1 MKVTQVALRVGV
13 FGVRRAFLFVLVW
26 LCVSVCGLAMV
37 GVPAGAAI
45 LHKPLFQINE
55 VPTGAPLAGPLQSI
69 SAMTVDSGKLYLAED
84 DSPPL
89 GGAPI
94 SRTDVFDGSSGVFV
108 EQLPQP
114 LPPLKELYAGVGVGH
129 AFGTTQA
136 YVAGGEL
143 EGGVGVFVLEGAQW
157 KQLGAWNG
165 ESTPSTRLGGEAGS
179 GKLAVDGSSR
189 VGDWAAGDVYV
200 ADAEDGV
207 VDVFEP
213 EVAVDGKYVEKYVTQ
228 LTGFTAP
235 GKVTVDDSTGDVL
248 VVDSTSSGQ
257 VVDVFE
263 PEPLMK
269 GVYKQL
275 FTLSS
280 TPEGAPFSPNVEL
293 GVAVDGGN
301 GDIYISSQGAK
312 AVYEFSPTGVYE
324 GSLTGWDGQG
334 GKVKGAFN
342 GPVSVAVDAKTH
354 DVYVGDFQALQPAYG
369 VVDVFGPGL
378 VIPDVSTGAV
388 TGLSAS
394 SVVLGGS
401 VIPDPENAGTGTVTC
416 EFEWGTSKAFGH
428 VTPCPGSPGEGPVP
442 VPVSA
447 VLDGLEPDTTY
458 FYRLVASNGNGANGG
473 EEFED
478 GQFTTLGP
486 KLDGEFVSEVSSSSV
501 SFGASIDP
509 HGTPTSYYF
518 QYGSSDCAVSPSACT
533 NVPVTPTGIGS
544 GEGDVLVSRHVQGLS
559 VGQTYHY
566 RVVAFNEVDP
576 VAHPGAIEEFAGP
589 DRVFR
594 TQSVG
599 GSLQL
604 PDGREWEQVT
614 PSDKHGAIAFSLNA
628 RGVTQASIGGGAF
641 TYLTNSPTEEHAQ
654 GYEGKV
660 QVFATRGASGW
671 VSRDIATPHNSPV
684 GIHIDLEAEYPLF
697 SEDLSLSL
705 VEPPGVFTPL
715 TGEVFPQASERTVYL
730 RHDATCVSEPSTCY
744 LPLMTGAPGYANV
757 PEGTTLDPEPTNP
770 AGSPFLIKG
779 ATPDLAHVVLQS
791 QIALTKTRPL
801 GNGGDALYEWSAGG
815 AVDGSLQPV
824 SVLPGESEPAPG
836 PVKFGVQSEGVDSRH
851 AISDDGSRV
860 FWTWEDGHHLYMRD
874 TAKGETI
881 QIDAVQPGASG
892 EGRVNPLFQS
902 ASVDGSR
909 VFFTDSQRLSV
920 SSGLAGED
928 LYECEILEGA
938 AGKLECKL
946 RDLAPEGTLGSANV
960 EHVVPGV
967 SDDGSY
973 LYFVARGALSTEENA
988 NKEKVSAGGYNLYTE
1003 HYKGATGTGEWEP
1016 VRFIASLS
1024 SADGQDW
1031 SINNGETNAYLNSI
1045 TARVSPD
1052 GRFFAFMSEQPL
1064 TGYDNRDAVSG
1075 VPDQEVYLYD
1085 FRTDRLV
1092 CASCDPTGARPVGVE
1107 QISTTGHV
1115 VDSVLPD
1122 GQWYA
1127 ANVPGWTG
1135 LDEVDALHQSRYLSD
1150 NGRLFFNS
1158 SDALVPQDVNG
1169 NEDVYEYDPLGV
1181 GSCKQ
1186 ETDPTFS
1193 KSSGGCVG
1201 LISSGTAAEESGFLD
1216 ASAAGGRDAEGNE
1229 GGGDVF
1235 FLTGEKLVSS
1245 DNDDAYDVYDAHECS
1260 SSSPCIVPPP
1270 VGAPACG
1277 TAEACRAAPAP
1288 QPAIFG
1294 DPSSATF
1301 AGIGNLTS
1309 PPGTGGMVTKSKALT
1324 RTQKLA
1330 RALNACRRRDR
1341 AHSVR
1346 RAVCERSARKEFGTG
1361 KARKSVA
1368 RNRGG
1373 K

>member
-1 MKVTQVALRVGV
+1 MKVTQLGL
-13 FGVRRAFLFVLVW
+13 FDVRRVSLFVLAS

-45 LHKPLFQINE
+45 LHKPLFQISE
-55 VPTGAPLAGPLQSI
+55 VPVGAGAPIAGPLVEVN
-69 SAMTVDSGKLYLAED
+69 AMTVDSGKLYLAEGLP
-84 DSPPL
+84 S
-89 GGAPI
+89 GVGSAPR
-94 SRTDVFDGSSGVFV
+94 RTDIFDGASGAFI
-108 EQLPQP
+108 EQLPQS
-114 LPPLKELYAGVGVGH
+114 ELDQGVGIGH

-136 YVAGGEL
+136 YVAGGNT
-143 EGGVGVFVLEGAQW
+143 VDVFVFEGAQW

-165 ESTPSTRLGGEAGS
+165 EGTPSTRLGVGG
-179 GKLAVDGSSR
+179 LAVDGSSR

-200 ADAEDGV
+200 ADPRDGA

-213 EVAVDGKYVEKYVTQ
+213 EVGVDGKYVEKYVAQ
-228 LTGFTAP
+228 LTGFTDPVSVA
-235 GKVTVDDSTGDVL
+235 VDDSTGDVL
-248 VVDSTSSGQ
+248 VVDRTSSGQ

-269 GVYKQL
+269 GVYKPL
-275 FTLSS
+275 FTIAG
-280 TPEGAPFSPNVEL
+280 PREDAPFSPSAGL

-301 GDIYISSQGAK
+301 GDIYISYTPPSSPAQ

-324 GSLTGWDGQG
+324 GSLTGWNGQG
-334 GKVKGAFN
+334 GKVKGAFKA
-342 GPVSVAVDAKTH
+342 PVSVAVDPKTH
-354 DVYVGDFQALQPAYG
+354 YVYVGDYQDTVPLYG
-369 VVDVFGPGL
+369 TVDVFGPAL
-378 VIPDVSTGAV
+378 VIPDVSTGAA
-388 TGLSAS
+388 TGLTAS

-401 VIPDPENAGTGTVTC
+401 VVPDPENAGTGPVSC

-428 VTPCPGSPGEGPVP
+428 VTQCPGSPGEGSVP

-447 VLDGLEPDTTY
+447 ELNDLEPDTTY
-458 FYRLVASNGNGANGG
+458 FYRLVASNGNGTNGG

-533 NVPVTPTGIGS
+533 DVPVAPAGIGS
-544 GEGDVLVSRHVQGLS
+544 GEGDVSVSKHVQGLL
-559 VGQTYHY
+559 VGQAYHY
-566 RVVAFNEVDP
+566 RVVAFSEVDP

-594 TQSVG
+594 TQGVG

-614 PSDKHGAIAFSLNA
+614 PPDKHGAIILSLHA
-628 RGVTQASIGGGAF
+628 RGVTQASMDGGAF
-641 TYLTNSPTEEHAQ
+641 TFLTNSPTEEHAQ

-705 VEPPGVFTPL
+705 VEPSGAFTAL
-715 TGEVFPQASERTVYL
+715 NGEVFPQASERTVYL

-770 AGSPFLIKG
+770 LARTFLIRG

-791 QIALTKTRPL
+791 QIALTKTPPL
-801 GNGGDALYEWSAGG
+801 GNGDDALYEWSAGG

-824 SVLPGESEPAPG
+824 SVLPGESV
-836 PVKFGVQSEGVDSRH
+836 PVAGSVTFGVVYVNTDARH
-851 AISDDGSRV
+851 AISDNGSRV
-860 FWTWEDGHHLYMRD
+860 FWSDHEDGGHLYMRD
-874 TAKGETI
+874 TAKGETV
-881 QIDAVQPGASG
+881 QIDAGQPGASG
-892 EGRVNPLFQS
+892 EGGAFPLFQS
-902 ASVDGSR
+902 ASTDGSR
-909 VFFTDSQRLSV
+909 VFFTDTQRLSV
-920 SSGLAGED
+920 ASGLEGQD
-928 LYECEILEGA
+928 LYECEILEGVG
-938 AGKLECKL
+938 GKLECKL
-946 RDLAPEGTLGSANV
+946 RDLTPEGTHGAANM
-960 EHVVPGV
+960 EPTVPAV
-967 SDDGSY
+967 SNDGSY
-973 LYFVARGALSTEENA
+973 VYFVARGVLSTEENT
-988 NKEKVSAGGYNLYTE
+988 NKEKASTDGYNLYVE

-1024 SADGQDW
+1024 SADGKDW
-1031 SINNGETNAYLNSI
+1031 NTVQELTS
-1045 TARVSPD
+1045 RVSPD

-1075 VPDQEVYLYD
+1075 IPDEEVYLYD
-1085 FRTDRLV
+1085 SHTGRLA

-1107 QISTTGHV
+1107 QTSLINGGRNA
-1115 VDSVLPD
+1115 VDSLLLD

-1127 ANVPGWTG
+1127 ANVPGPIE
-1135 LDEVDALHQSRYLSD
+1135 LKAYESLHQSRYLSD

-1169 NEDVYEYDPLGV
+1169 NEDVYEFDPLGV

-1186 ETDPTFS
+1186 ETDLTFS

-1216 ASAAGGRDAEGNE
+1216 ASATGGRDAEGNE

-1245 DNDDAYDVYDAHECS
+1245 DNDNAYDVYDAHECS
-1260 SSSPCIVPPP
+1260 SSSACIAPPP

-1309 PPGTGGMVTKSKALT
+1309 PPGTGKPVTKSKALT
-1324 RTQKLA
+1324 RAQKLT
-1330 RALNACRRRDR
+1330 RALTTCRKRDK
-1341 AHSVR
+1341 AHSAK
-1346 RAVCERSARKEFGTG
+1346 RAVCERSARKQFGTG

-1368 RNRGG
+1368 RNRSG